1 VICKHDSFLGFRHGP
16 RAVINKN
23 SLIVY
28 LFSND
33 EHVFLYERDLS
44 LSIDADSRNIPT
56 VSCSQHIDGLK
67 NSVLD
72 ITFSQSAGSQNELA
86 FISATL
92 VGQLLGFYHS
102 LYLGLQPDNPS
113 ISGSISRVV
122 QGVTIYP
129 DFVSV

>member
-1 VICKHDSFLGFRHGP
+1 
-16 RAVINKN
+16 
-23 SLIVY
+23 LIVY

-44 LSIDADSRNIPT
+44 LSIDADLRNIPT
-56 VSCSQHIDGLK
+56 VGVNQVVPGLK

-72 ITFSQSAGSQNELA
+72 ITFDPQPGNNNELG
-86 FISATL
+86 FIKATM
-92 VGQLLGFYHS
+92 VGQLLGFFQS
-102 LYLGLQPDNPS
+102 LHFGLQPDNPS

-129 DFVSV
+129 DYLSV